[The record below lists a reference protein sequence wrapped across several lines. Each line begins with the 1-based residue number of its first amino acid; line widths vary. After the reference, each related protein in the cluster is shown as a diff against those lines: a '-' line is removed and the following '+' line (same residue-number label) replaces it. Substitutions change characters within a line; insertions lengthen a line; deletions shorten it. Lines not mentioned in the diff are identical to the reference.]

1 MSRDFE
7 WTFEIAEQPT
17 AEQLEFAE
25 ETFDGIVSIQDGLAH
40 MSIAA
45 SGSNAESAAMS
56 AVDLLREQGIHPL
69 GVVWDLVNRSGIA
82 ERAGVTRQA
91 VSNWVTGRRNPV
103 QTSFPNALSSTAG
116 GIWVWGEILPW
127 LRDADVD
134 VEFDVDAPTLVE
146 LAKVDL
152 ALKTPTEVMH
162 LVKGQER
169 RPQLVAR
176 QTIQQAQAVETGR
189 FLQTKPREQIVVNSR
204 ERFVAHG

>member
-7 WTFEIAEQPT
+7 WTFELAEQPT

-25 ETFDGIVSIQDGLAH
+25 ANFDGILSIQDGLAH
-40 MSIAA
+40 MSIVA
-45 SGSNAESAAMS
+45 SGSSAETAAMS
-56 AVDLLREQGIHPL
+56 AIALLREHGIHPL
-69 GVVWDLVNRSGIA
+69 GVVWDLVNRSSVA

-103 QTSFPNALSSTAG
+103 QTPFPNAFSSTAG
-116 GIWVWGEILPW
+116 GVWVWGEILPW
-127 LRDADVD
+127 LRAAGVE
-134 VEFDVDAPTLVE
+134 VEFDVDAPTFVE

-162 LVKGQER
+162 LVPGRER
-169 RPQLVAR
+169 RPQVVAR
-176 QTIQQAQAVETGR
+176 QTIQQVQAVETGR